1 MPGFIGSV
9 DVVARGTCTQWASLP
24 ACEIVRRILSEKD
37 VQVTA
42 VGISLTKPEDVLDV
56 AGKGVGWTSGAAM
69 WRRVLGDL
77 DRNMDLGGE

>member
-1 MPGFIGSV
+1 
-9 DVVARGTCTQWASLP
+9 
-24 ACEIVRRILSEKD
+24 
-37 VQVTA
+37 
-42 VGISLTKPEDVLDV
+42 LTRPEDVLDV